1 MHNAERPTKC
11 HTQSTKSPAFFNYAH
26 HSTGHQ
32 ALQDKSIMHGV
43 HEKTILKTY
52 SSSFASVCMAFWQ
65 TPYTDGLIMHNVH
78 QMAKHT
84 QAKPHHQVFL
94 SMHDISVGIM
104 HQKSTNSLNC
114 NYNRSHPRCLTASQI
129 HLWNDFILSRYISLI
144 QSLVLCCK
152 GACLLTCLHFEIC
165 SVLLFRMLFPLDN
178 VISSFSFRQRL
189 HLSDDW
195 LKHEHFLR
203 ILDFMRRQNFCFI
216 FQNSFENIASFL
228 YTAKLKDLLLLL
240 CHFLNVVSGIP
251 I

>member
-94 SMHDISVGIM
+94 SMHDISVGITY
-104 HQKSTNSLNC
+104 QRTNSLN
-114 NYNRSHPRCLTASQI
+114 YTYSRSHFRYLTVPQI
-129 HLWNDFILSRYISLI
+129 HLRNDFTLSRYISLI
-144 QSLVLCCK
+144 QSLGLCCK
-152 GACLLTCLHFEIC
+152 
-165 SVLLFRMLFPLDN
+165 SVFVD
-178 VISSFSFRQRL
+178 V
-189 HLSDDW
+189 
-195 LKHEHFLR
+195 
-203 ILDFMRRQNFCFI
+203 
-216 FQNSFENIASFL
+216 SFL
-228 YTAKLKDLLLLL
+228 NQL
-240 CHFLNVVSGIP
+240 CSSINNIVFFK
-251 I
+251 